1 MTEEDEALLSE
12 KLGDPLWRLTSGCL
26 YNIRTADGQGV
37 IPFIPRAEQVE
48 LLQKLVA
55 SMYSGK
61 ESGNL
66 FAEIKSR
73 RLGYS
78 TTIGVFA
85 ADCLLFIRDFT
96 GTLIDQTQ
104 HDATIKLNGIVK
116 VAVASA
122 AEILRDEDGMP
133 LVTVEKD
140 NDSQLVIDV
149 AGTGKSEFFAS
160 TKSRGGSNRLLWVS
174 EWGPIQFEDA
184 KRSEEIRSGALPSA
198 RHGVTIVETTWK
210 GGKGGDLW
218 DIIEP
223 TISGSAADWA
233 VHFTPWW
240 RDPRNVSE
248 DAVIDAQAVAYF
260 AKIEERLQRDSITLS
275 DRQRRWWA
283 AERRNRG
290 IFMLRENPTFL
301 DECWAAPVE
310 GAIYAEAISRAQ
322 AEGRICAMPI
332 DGSNPVHT
340 FWDLG
345 SPKNTVVWYA
355 QVVGREIRVID
366 CDKGFDGTATER
378 VAMMNAKGYNLGK
391 HYLPHDAQQTER
403 SGETLTGTLIK
414 AGIPSSSIV
423 CVPRCHSIWV
433 GINHALEMFPALS
446 FNEPKCRDG
455 LTALG
460 AYHVKKVTMG
470 SAQEPVH
477 DWSSHASD
485 AFRYLAE
492 AHYHNLLAFKHS
504 TAQPTKMFGGNR
516 RGMRAATVSA
526 RG

>member
-1 MTEEDEALLSE
+1 M
-12 KLGDPLWRLTSGCL
+12 
-26 YNIRTADGQGV
+26 
-37 IPFIPRAEQVE
+37 IPFIPRTEQVQ
-48 LLQKLVA
+48 LLRKLIGA
-55 SMYSGK
+55 MHRPC
-61 ESGNL
+61 ETRIDAHECETQRL

-104 HDATIKLNGIVK
+104 HDATKKLNGIVK
-116 VAVASA
+116 VAVFSA
-122 AEILRDEDGMP
+122 AEILRDEDGQS

-149 AGTGKSEFFAS
+149 AGTGKSEFFAG

-184 KRSEEIRSGALPSA
+184 NRSAEIRSGALPSA
-198 RHGVTIVETTWK
+198 RHGVTVVETTWK

-218 DIIEP
+218 ELIEP
-223 TISGSAADWA
+223 TLTGKAMDWA

-240 RDPRNVSE
+240 SDPRNVSAAMMDE
-248 DAVIDAQAVAYF
+248 DAVKYF
-260 AKIEERLQRDSITLS
+260 SKIADRLKRDGITLS
-275 DRQRRWWA
+275 DAQRRWWA
-283 AERRNRG
+283 AERRTQG
-290 IFMLRENPTFL
+290 LFMLRENPTFL

-322 AEGRICAMPI
+322 AEGRIVQMPI

-355 QVVGREIRVID
+355 QVVGREIRVVD
-366 CDKGFDGTATER
+366 CDTGFEGTMVER
-378 VAMMNAKGYNLGK
+378 VAMMHAKGYNFGK
-391 HYLPHDAQQTER
+391 HYLPHDAMQTER
-403 SGETLTGTLIK
+403 SGETFSGALIK
-414 AGIPSSSIV
+414 AGIPATSIV
-423 CVPRCHSIWV
+423 CVPRCHSVWV
-433 GINHALEMFPALS
+433 GINHALQMFNAIS

-460 AYHVKKVTMG
+460 AYHVKKTPAG

-492 AHYHNLLAFKHS
+492 AHYHNLLAFKHT
-504 TAQPTKMFGGNR
+504 TAEPQNARGIR
-516 RGMRAATVSA
+516 RGMKSAMVSA